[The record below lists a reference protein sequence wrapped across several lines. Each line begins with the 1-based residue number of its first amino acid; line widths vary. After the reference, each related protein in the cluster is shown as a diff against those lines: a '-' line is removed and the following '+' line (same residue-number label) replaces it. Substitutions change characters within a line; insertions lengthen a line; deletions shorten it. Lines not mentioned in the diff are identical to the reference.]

1 MRNWNRLFTQLALT
15 LIVISLIIGCRQS
28 EKPIS
33 PQPVAE
39 DPDPPPPKADP
50 INIDQVVDQQW
61 VLQTYGR
68 IGSEKETIPETEI
81 TLQFMTD
88 RVSGSGGCN
97 RYFSSYQEE
106 DGKLSMGPVASTR
119 MFCAIPDGTM
129 QQEQEYFKA
138 LQAVMEYDI
147 SANRQTLKLLYGDRK
162 NNLLYT
168 KKEELR

>member
-50 INIDQVVDQQW
+50 INIDQEVDQQW

-68 IGSEKETIPETEI
+68 IGSEKETIPKTEI

-88 RVSGSGGCN
+88 RISGSGGCN
-97 RYFSSYQEE
+97 RYFSSYQGK
-106 DGKLSMGPVASTR
+106 DGKLSIQSVASTK
-119 MFCAIPDGTM
+119 MFCAIPEGTM

-138 LQAVMEYDI
+138 LQAVTKYHI
-147 SANRQTLKLLYGDRK
+147 STNKQALKLLYKDSK
-162 NNLLYT
+162 NNLLYA
-168 KKEELR
+168 KKGE

>member
-1 MRNWNRLFTQLALT
+1 MSDWNRLFIPLALI
-15 LIVISLIIGCRQS
+15 LIIISLISSCRQS
-28 EKPIS
+28 ESPIS

-39 DPDPPPPKADP
+39 NSNPLPPKADLV
-50 INIDQVVDQQW
+50 NIGQVIGQQW
-61 VLQTYGR
+61 VLQAYGR
-68 IGSEKETIPETEI
+68 IGSEGETILKTEI

-138 LQAVMEYDI
+138 LQAVTEYDI

-168 KKEELR
+168 KKE

>member
-1 MRNWNRLFTQLALT
+1 
-15 LIVISLIIGCRQS
+15 
-28 EKPIS
+28 
-33 PQPVAE
+33 
-39 DPDPPPPKADP
+39 
-50 INIDQVVDQQW
+50 
-61 VLQTYGR
+61 
-68 IGSEKETIPETEI
+68 
-81 TLQFMTD
+81 MTD

-97 RYFSSYQEE
+97 RYVSSYQEE

-138 LQAVMEYDI
+138 LQAVTEYDI

>member
-39 DPDPPPPKADP
+39 DPDPLPPKADP

-68 IGSEKETIPETEI
+68 IGSEKETIPKTEI

-88 RVSGSGGCN
+88 RISGSGGCN
-97 RYFSSYQEE
+97 RYFSSYQGK
-106 DGKLSMGPVASTR
+106 DGKLSIQSVASTK
-119 MFCAIPDGTM
+119 MFCAIPEGTM

-138 LQAVMEYDI
+138 LQAVTKYHI
-147 SANRQTLKLLYGDRK
+147 STNKQALKLLYKDSK
-162 NNLLYT
+162 NNLLYA
-168 KKEELR
+168 KKGE